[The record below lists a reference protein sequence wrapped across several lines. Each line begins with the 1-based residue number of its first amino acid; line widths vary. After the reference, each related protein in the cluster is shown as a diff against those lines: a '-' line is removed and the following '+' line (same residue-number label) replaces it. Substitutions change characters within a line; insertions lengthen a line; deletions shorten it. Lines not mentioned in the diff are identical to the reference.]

1 MNLQQFITVSRI
13 YWDNTMKI
21 LKISMLAL
29 GTSLCGLA
37 QADVI
42 GVKADASYWFY
53 DGKAQVQ
60 PKPNTSSLANQ
71 TGIDDLLLNPY
82 AGLSAPEEKLDRKGS
97 AQISLA
103 FEHPIPL
110 IPNAKIRY
118 VNLKSQT
125 EKEFAGQPF
134 YDLDIAHTDFILYY
148 EILDNIVDADVG
160 FGATTLDGDV
170 TTLLADPTSSL
181 YKMGKVDINKTVPV
195 IYGSAGVK
203 LPFTG
208 LSAKAELLYSNFNDT
223 KITDAQAELQYNFI
237 DNLLVDVGLKAG
249 YRILNIKLDD
259 YEKNDL
265 KFDFKGPYLG
275 IDIHF

>member
-1 MNLQQFITVSRI
+1 MN
-13 YWDNTMKI
+13 I
-21 LKISMLAL
+21 LKISILAL

-37 QADVI
+37 QADMI
-42 GVKADASYWFY
+42 GVKGDLSYWTY

-60 PKPNTSSLANQ
+60 PNNVTSLSNK
-71 TGIDDLLLNPY
+71 TGVDNLLLDPY
-82 AGLSAPEEKLDRKGS
+82 ENSREYDLDRKGS

-125 EKEFAGQPF
+125 EKEVAGQPV
-134 YDLDIAHTDFILYY
+134 YDLNIDHTDFILYY
-148 EILDNIVDADVG
+148 EILDTIVNADVG
-160 FGATTLDGDV
+160 LGATSLNGDV
-170 TTLLADPTSSL
+170 KTLGLSKT
-181 YKMGKVDINKTVPV
+181 DIDKTVPV

-208 LSAKAELLYSNFNDT
+208 LSAKGELLYSNFNDT
-223 KITDAQAELQYNFI
+223 KITDVQAELQYNFI

-249 YRILNIKLDD
+249 YRILDIKLDD

-265 KFDFKGPYLG
+265 KFNFKGPYIGL
-275 IDIHF
+275 DVHF

>member
-1 MNLQQFITVSRI
+1 
-13 YWDNTMKI
+13 MKI
-21 LKISMLAL
+21 LKISMFAI
-29 GTSLCGLA
+29 GTSICGLA

-60 PKPNTSSLANQ
+60 PNNTTSLSNQ
-71 TGIDDLLLNPY
+71 TGVDNLLLDPY
-82 AGLSAPEEKLDRKGS
+82 ADSREYDLDRKGS

-103 FEHPIPL
+103 IEHPIPL

-125 EKEFAGQPF
+125 ENTVAGQPV
-134 YDLDIAHTDFILYY
+134 YDLNIDHTDFILYY
-148 EILDNIVDADVG
+148 EILDTIISADVG
-160 FGATTLDGDV
+160 LGATNLNGDV
-170 TTLLADPTSSL
+170 KTLNVSKT
-181 YKMGKVDINKTVPV
+181 DIDKTIPV
-195 IYGSAGVK
+195 IYGSAGIK

-208 LSAKAELLYSNFNDT
+208 LSAKGELLYSNFNDT

-249 YRILNIKLDD
+249 YRILDIKLDD
-259 YEKNDL
+259 YKKNDL
-265 KFDFKGPYLG
+265 KFDFKGPYIGL
-275 IDIHF
+275 DIHF

>member
-1 MNLQQFITVSRI
+1 
-13 YWDNTMKI
+13 MKI
-21 LKISMLAL
+21 LKISILAL

-37 QADVI
+37 QADMI

-60 PKPNTSSLANQ
+60 PNNVTSLSNK
-71 TGIDDLLLNPY
+71 TGVDNLLLDPY
-82 AGLSAPEEKLDRKGS
+82 ENSREYDLDRKDS
-97 AQISLA
+97 AQVSLA

-125 EKEFAGQPF
+125 EKEVAGQPV
-134 YDLDIAHTDFILYY
+134 YDLNIDHTDFILYY
-148 EILDNIVDADVG
+148 EILDTIVNADVG
-160 FGATTLDGDV
+160 LGATSLNGDV
-170 TTLLADPTSSL
+170 KTLGLSKT
-181 YKMGKVDINKTVPV
+181 DIDKTVPV

-208 LSAKAELLYSNFNDT
+208 LSAKGELLYSNFNDT

-249 YRILNIKLDD
+249 YRILDIKLDD

-265 KFDFKGPYLG
+265 KFNFKGPYIGL
-275 IDIHF
+275 DVHF

>member
-1 MNLQQFITVSRI
+1 
-13 YWDNTMKI
+13 MKL

-29 GTSLCGLA
+29 GTSICGLA

-42 GVKADASYWFY
+42 GVKGDLSYWNY
-53 DGKAQVQ
+53 NGE
-60 PKPNTSSLANQ
+60 ANMADQ
-71 TGIDDLLLNPY
+71 SNAPDQDL
-82 AGLSAPEEKLDRKGS
+82 KRKGS
-97 AQISLA
+97 AQVSLA
-103 FEHPIPL
+103 VEHPIPL

-118 VNLKSQT
+118 VNLNT
-125 EKEFAGQPF
+125 ETDHKVAGQPV
-134 YDLDIAHTDFILYY
+134 YDLNIDHTDFILYY
-148 EILDNIVDADVG
+148 EILDTIVNADVG
-160 FGATTLDGDV
+160 LGATNLNGDV
-170 TTLLADPTSSL
+170 QTLNISKT
-181 YKMGKVDINKTVPV
+181 DIDKTVPV

-249 YRILNIKLDD
+249 YRILDIKLDD

-265 KFDFKGPYLG
+265 KFNFKGPYIGL
-275 IDIHF
+275 DVHF

>member
-1 MNLQQFITVSRI
+1 
-13 YWDNTMKI
+13 MKI
-21 LKISMLAL
+21 LKISILAL

-37 QADVI
+37 QADMI
-42 GVKADASYWFY
+42 GVKADTSYWFY
-53 DGKAQVQ
+53 DGKAKAKLDTV
-60 PKPNTSSLANQ
+60 SLSNH
-71 TGIDDLLLNPY
+71 TGTDPILLNPY
-82 AGLSAPEEKLDRKGS
+82 ANLSEPEENLDRKGS

-125 EKEFAGQPF
+125 EKEVAGQPV
-134 YDLDIAHTDFILYY
+134 YDLNIDHTDFILYY
-148 EILDNIVDADVG
+148 EILDTIVNADVG
-160 FGATTLDGDV
+160 LGATSLNGDV
-170 TTLLADPTSSL
+170 KTPGLSKT
-181 YKMGKVDINKTVPV
+181 DIDKTVPV
-195 IYGSAGVK
+195 VYGSVGVK

-208 LSAKAELLYSNFNDT
+208 LSAKGELLYSNFNDT

-249 YRILNIKLDD
+249 YRILDIKLDD

-265 KFDFKGPYLG
+265 KFNFKGPYIGL
-275 IDIHF
+275 DVHF

>member
-1 MNLQQFITVSRI
+1 
-13 YWDNTMKI
+13 MKI
-21 LKISMLAL
+21 LKISMLAI
-29 GTSLCGLA
+29 GTSICGLA

-42 GVKADASYWFY
+42 GVKADASYWSY
-53 DGKAQVQ
+53 DGKTQVQ
-60 PKPNTSSLANQ
+60 PNNTTSLSNQ
-71 TGIDDLLLNPY
+71 TGVDNLLLDPY
-82 AGLSAPEEKLDRKGS
+82 ANSREYNLDRKGS

-125 EKEFAGQPF
+125 EKEVAGQPV
-134 YDLDIAHTDFILYY
+134 YDLNIDHTDFILYY
-148 EILDNIVDADVG
+148 EILDTIVNADVG
-160 FGATTLDGDV
+160 LGATSLNGDV
-170 TTLLADPTSSL
+170 KTLGLSKT
-181 YKMGKVDINKTVPV
+181 DIDKTVPV

-208 LSAKAELLYSNFNDT
+208 LSAKAELLYSNINDT

-249 YRILNIKLDD
+249 YRILDIKLDD

-265 KFDFKGPYLG
+265 KFNFKGPYIGL
-275 IDIHF
+275 DVHF

>member
-1 MNLQQFITVSRI
+1 
-13 YWDNTMKI
+13 MKI
-21 LKISMLAL
+21 LKISILAL

-42 GVKADASYWFY
+42 GVKADASYWSY
-53 DGKAQVQ
+53 DGKNQVQ
-60 PKPNTSSLANQ
+60 PNNTTSLSNQ
-71 TGIDDLLLNPY
+71 TGVNNLLLDPY
-82 AGLSAPEEKLDRKGS
+82 ANSREYNLDRKGS

-125 EKEFAGQPF
+125 ENEVAGQPV
-134 YDLDIAHTDFILYY
+134 YDLNIDHTDFILYY
-148 EILDNIVDADVG
+148 EILDTIVNADIG
-160 FGATTLDGDV
+160 LGATSLNGDV
-170 TTLLADPTSSL
+170 KTLGLSKT
-181 YKMGKVDINKTVPV
+181 DIDKTVPV

-249 YRILNIKLDD
+249 YRILDIKLDD

-265 KFDFKGPYLG
+265 KFNFKGPYIGL
-275 IDIHF
+275 DVHF

>member
-1 MNLQQFITVSRI
+1 
-13 YWDNTMKI
+13 MKI
-21 LKISMLAL
+21 LKISMFAI
-29 GTSLCGLA
+29 GTSICGLA

-60 PKPNTSSLANQ
+60 PNNTTSLSNQ
-71 TGIDDLLLNPY
+71 TGVDNLLLDPY
-82 AGLSAPEEKLDRKGS
+82 ADSREYDLDRKGS

-103 FEHPIPL
+103 IEHPIPL

-125 EKEFAGQPF
+125 EKELAGQPV
-134 YDLDIAHTDFILYY
+134 YDLNIDHTDFILYY
-148 EILDNIVDADVG
+148 EILDTIVNADVG
-160 FGATTLDGDV
+160 LGATNLNGDIKTLNV
-170 TTLLADPTSSL
+170 RKT
-181 YKMGKVDINKTVPV
+181 DIDKTVPV

-208 LSAKAELLYSNFNDT
+208 LSAKAELLYSNINDT

-249 YRILNIKLDD
+249 YRILDVKLDD
-259 YEKNDL
+259 YDKNDV
-265 KFDFKGPYLG
+265 KFNFKGPYIGL
-275 IDIHF
+275 DMHF

>member
-1 MNLQQFITVSRI
+1 
-13 YWDNTMKI
+13 
-21 LKISMLAL
+21 MLAI
-29 GTSLCGLA
+29 GTSICGLA

-42 GVKADASYWFY
+42 GVKADASYWSY
-53 DGKAQVQ
+53 DGKTQVQ
-60 PKPNTSSLANQ
+60 PNNTTSLSNQ
-71 TGIDDLLLNPY
+71 TGVDNLLLDPY
-82 AGLSAPEEKLDRKGS
+82 ANSREYNLDRKGS

-125 EKEFAGQPF
+125 ENEVAGQPV
-134 YDLDIAHTDFILYY
+134 YDLNIDHTDFILYY
-148 EILDNIVDADVG
+148 EILDTIVNADVG
-160 FGATTLDGDV
+160 LGATSLNGDV
-170 TTLLADPTSSL
+170 KTLGLSKT
-181 YKMGKVDINKTVPV
+181 DIDKTVPV

-208 LSAKAELLYSNFNDT
+208 LSAKAELLYSNINDT

-249 YRILNIKLDD
+249 YRILDIKLDD

-265 KFDFKGPYLG
+265 KFNFKGPYIGL
-275 IDIHF
+275 DVHF

>member
-1 MNLQQFITVSRI
+1 
-13 YWDNTMKI
+13 MKI
-21 LKISMLAL
+21 LKISMFAI
-29 GTSLCGLA
+29 GTSICGLA

-60 PKPNTSSLANQ
+60 PHNTTSLSNQ
-71 TGIDDLLLNPY
+71 TGVDNLLLDPY
-82 AGLSAPEEKLDRKGS
+82 ADSREYDLDRKGS

-103 FEHPIPL
+103 IEHPIPL

-125 EKEFAGQPF
+125 EKELAGQPV
-134 YDLDIAHTDFILYY
+134 YDLNIDHTDFILYY
-148 EILDNIVDADVG
+148 EILDTIVNADVG
-160 FGATTLDGDV
+160 LGATNLNGDIKTLNV
-170 TTLLADPTSSL
+170 RKT
-181 YKMGKVDINKTVPV
+181 DIDKTVPV

-208 LSAKAELLYSNFNDT
+208 LSAKAELLYSNINDT

-249 YRILNIKLDD
+249 YRILDVKLDD
-259 YEKNDL
+259 YDKNDV
-265 KFDFKGPYLG
+265 KFNFKGPYIGL
-275 IDIHF
+275 DMHF

>member
-1 MNLQQFITVSRI
+1 
-13 YWDNTMKI
+13 MKI
-21 LKISMLAL
+21 LKISILAL

-37 QADVI
+37 QADMI

-60 PKPNTSSLANQ
+60 PNNITSLSNK
-71 TGIDDLLLNPY
+71 TGVDNLLLDPY
-82 AGLSAPEEKLDRKGS
+82 ENSREYDLDRKGS
-97 AQISLA
+97 AQVSLA

-125 EKEFAGQPF
+125 EKEVAGQPV
-134 YDLDIAHTDFILYY
+134 YDLNIDHTDFILYY
-148 EILDNIVDADVG
+148 EILDNVVNADIG
-160 FGATTLDGDV
+160 LGATSLNGDV
-170 TTLLADPTSSL
+170 KTLGLSKT
-181 YKMGKVDINKTVPV
+181 DIDKTVPV

-208 LSAKAELLYSNFNDT
+208 LSAKGELLYSNFNDT
-223 KITDAQAELQYNFI
+223 KIIDAQAELQYNFI

-249 YRILNIKLDD
+249 YRILDIKLDD

-265 KFDFKGPYLG
+265 KFNFKGPYIGL
-275 IDIHF
+275 DVHF